1 MSNTTKLAAPI
12 GSGCDDDKEEE
23 EEEEEMMIIIII
35 GWEVNPLRGKR
46 TFILA
51 G

>member
-1 MSNTTKLAAPI
+1 MSKTTKLAAPI
-12 GSGCDDDKEEE
+12 GSGCDDDNDD
-23 EEEEEMMIIIII
+23 EEEMIMIIISIR
-35 GWEVNPLRGKR
+35 WEVNPLRGKR

>member
-1 MSNTTKLAAPI
+1 MSKTTKLAAPI
-12 GSGCDDDKEEE
+12 GSGCDDDNEE
-23 EEEEEMMIIIII
+23 EEEEEMMIMK
-35 GWEVNPLRGKR
+35 NSLRGKR

>member
-1 MSNTTKLAAPI
+1 MSRTTKLAAPI

>member
-1 MSNTTKLAAPI
+1 MSKTTKLAAPI
-12 GSGCDDDKEEE
+12 GSGCDDDNE
-23 EEEEEMMIIIII
+23 EEEEEMMIMK
-35 GWEVNPLRGKR
+35 NSLRGKR

>member
-1 MSNTTKLAAPI
+1 MSKTTKLAAPI
-12 GSGCDDDKEEE
+12 GSGCDDDDE
-23 EEEEEMMIIIII
+23 EEEEEMIIIII
-35 GWEVNPLRGKR
+35 RWGVNPLRGKR

>member
-12 GSGCDDDKEEE
+12 GSGCDDDNDDEEE
-23 EEEEEMMIIIII
+23 EMIIIII
-35 GWEVNPLRGKR
+35 IIRWGVNSLRGKR